1 MKRFRQYRPTS
12 EDVALARSSSLL
24 LSRHAHANR
33 PLKLSVTDGEQERP
47 VDLPPVVVLLL
58 RNILKAIASGRGVTI
73 IPDNAELTT
82 VQAADVLNVSRP
94 YLIKLLDEKAIAHR
108 KVGKHRRIR
117 MEYVMAYKVAIDQ
130 EREHVLDQLT
140 REAQELGL
148 DYERPTQAVGPYGS
162 HRRGGGHRC

>member
-1 MKRFRQYRPTS
+1 M
-12 EDVALARSSSLL
+12 
-24 LSRHAHANR
+24 
-33 PLKLSVTDGEQERP
+33 
-47 VDLPPVVVLLL
+47 
-58 RNILKAIASGRGVTI
+58 TI

-140 REAQELGL
+140 RETQELGL